1 LSTPRKPSQA
11 RALRRTHARAR
22 TEMRAP
28 SPLCATRLRF
38 GADGEES
45 LKACRLVDSR
55 QVLHTGPLHR
65 RFTLGLKG
73 AGRNW
78 FGRAPGLCGGG
89 GEVNALACRTFR
101 TPCRMPCVVSSGVV
115 LSVACDV
122 SRCMLPAHVRSGLQS
137 QYRLPK
143 RVVGPIS
150 GNAAGVENGGEVCAA
165 CTATRTT
172 VRRPRCSLVHYCH

>member
-1 LSTPRKPSQA
+1 MKA
-11 RALRRTHARAR
+11 R
-22 TEMRAP
+22 
-28 SPLCATRLRF
+28 
-38 GADGEES
+38 
-45 LKACRLVDSR
+45 RLVDSR
-55 QVLHTGPLHR
+55 QVLHTGPLDR

-89 GEVNALACRTFR
+89 GEVNALALCAAAALACRTFR

-165 CTATRTT
+165 CTAARTT